1 MRVRFLVGVIGL
13 AALVGCTRDIR
24 VNIEDPSA
32 YVVSVDGKP
41 SEYHR
46 TRFYDIKPG
55 RNINLLVE
63 NYARTER
70 VELDGDYFYRLMRN
84 DGHVVL
90 YELKGSTLPR
100 MILRYPVVRG

>member
-1 MRVRFLVGVIGL
+1 MRVRFLGGVMGL

-32 YVVSVDGKP
+32 YVVSVDSKP
-41 SEYHR
+41 AEYHR

-63 NYARTER
+63 NYARTEL
-70 VELDGDYFYRLMRN
+70 VELDGDRFYRLVRN
-84 DGHVVL
+84 DGHVLL
-90 YELKGSTLPR
+90 YELEGLALPR
-100 MILRYPVVRG
+100 MILRYPVVQG